1 MISDTFHL
9 DAALTWYDQGFC
21 VMPARFDGSKRPR
34 FEWKDFQDQRPQRGL
49 VKLWYD
55 REPELGVGL
64 ICGNISGGLEM
75 LELEG
80 RATSSEHMDKIRAE
94 CDAVNITWLWD
105 ILTLDGYA
113 EWTPSGGIHL
123 LYRISDHD
131 IPGNTKIAMTSGK
144 LTLAETRGEGG
155 FVIVAPTS
163 GTVHQTGEAWTLAAG
178 EIGHV
183 PVITWNDRELL
194 HAAIKTAIDE
204 RPAYVAPVVE
214 RRPLR
219 ERAVGEIS
227 PQDDFNERGDWHDIL
242 TSRGWT
248 HHSRTS
254 SQEFW
259 TRPGKDP
266 RDGHSAATGHQGSP
280 NLYVW
285 SGMDEERHYSKAQF
299 VAYSD
304 FNGDFAAT
312 TKSLARQGF
321 GTPLPAREVAAQY
334 RSQEIAVPAV
344 RDFDE
349 AVAAA
354 QVTEIEPAPKPEPR
368 MAEWT
373 HVGAGRFAAQL
384 HRDQFHEIYE
394 EKGWR
399 VYGDGIW
406 SEDRTKKVG
415 RAMEVVSDKIQRQA
429 ESQLVKAE
437 TAFAHEGTDE
447 NKRHVKMAEKNLTFA
462 RGCASDTG
470 QKAIV
475 SRYSHQ
481 EGVARSIK
489 EFDTRRDLVC
499 LDNGTLNLR
508 TRELLDHDPKHLL
521 TRRAGKVSYDPSAR
535 APMFDKYISEAV
547 PDEQQRRY
555 LQRMAG
561 YALLGVPSE
570 CAFVIL
576 QGAPGCGKSQF
587 INVLSA
593 LGGDYSATAA
603 ASTFRASNSE
613 ATNNLHD
620 LRGARIVTTSET
632 ERGSTLDGELIK
644 RVTGDDPV
652 TTRALYQSNIT
663 WDPEFTLF
671 MAVNDIPNIR
681 SEDDGIWKRVKI
693 IRFPRVFRDM
703 PGQIRKISDVI
714 IENELPG
721 VLNWALEGLQDYLI
735 NGMQEPG
742 AVTDDVKSERD
753 ENDPVIQFLADSV
766 EDAQL
771 VIAEGQEIRSS
782 TLYGRYTSWCK
793 NTGERSILGSRRFSK
808 RLDSLP
814 GFGTRKGTGNQHMRT
829 GVGLSPTAWIG
840 GQSPG
845 FG

>member
-1 MISDTFHL
+1 MCNLISDSLHL
-9 DAALTWYDQGFC
+9 EAALTWYDQGFC

-34 FEWKDFQDQRPQRGL
+34 FEWKEFQGIRPYRH
-49 VKLWYD
+49 VTERWYLQ
-55 REPELGVGL
+55 EPQLGVGL
-64 ICGNISGGLEM
+64 ICGNVSGGLEM

-80 RATSSEHMDKIRAE
+80 RATSGDHFDKIRAE

-105 ILTLDGYA
+105 LLTLDGYA

-123 LYRISDHD
+123 LYRVSDHD
-131 IPGNTKIAMTSGK
+131 IPGNTKIAMSVDK

-163 GTVHQTGEAWTLAAG
+163 GTVHQTGQAWTLAAG
-178 EIGHV
+178 EYGKV
-183 PVITWNDRELL
+183 PVIAWDDRELL
-194 HAAIKTAIDE
+194 HAAIRKAIDE
-204 RPAYVAPVVE
+204 RPVHVAPVVE

-219 ERAVGEIS
+219 ERSPGEIS
-227 PQDDFNERGDWHDIL
+227 PMDDFNARGDWHDIL
-242 TSRGWT
+242 TPRGWT

-254 SQEFW
+254 TQEFW

-285 SGMDEERHYSKAQF
+285 SGMDDERHYTKAQF
-299 VAYSD
+299 IAYSD
-304 FNGDFAAT
+304 FAGDFAAT
-312 TKSLARQGF
+312 TKQLAREGF
-321 GTPLPAREVAAQY
+321 GTPLPV
-334 RSQEIAVPAV
+334 RSLEIRYPETDTKVSATIP
-344 RDFDE
+344 DFDE

-354 QVTEIEPAPKPEPR
+354 QAANEAKPTSEPR

-429 ESQLVKAE
+429 ESQLVRAE
-437 TAFAHEGTDE
+437 AAFAHEGTDE
-447 NKRHVKMAEKNLTFA
+447 NKRRVRTAEKNLTFA

-508 TRELLDHDPKHLL
+508 TRELVDHDPRHLL
-521 TRRAGKVSYDPSAR
+521 TRRAGKVSYDPDAR

-561 YALLGVPSE
+561 YALLGVPNE

-587 INVLSA
+587 INILSA

-681 SEDDGIWKRVKI
+681 SDDDGIWKRVKI
-693 IRFPRVFRDM
+693 VRFPRVFRDM
-703 PGQIRKISDVI
+703 PGQIRKISDTI
-714 IENELPG
+714 IENELAG
-721 VLNWALEGLQDYLI
+721 VLNWALEGLKDYLD
-735 NGMQEPG
+735 NGMQEPSS
-742 AVTDDVKSERD
+742 VTEDVRSERD
-753 ENDPVIQFLADSV
+753 ENDPVIQFLAESV
-766 EDAQL
+766 QDAQL
-771 VIAEGQEIRSS
+771 IIDKDQEIRSYA
-782 TLYGRYTSWCK
+782 LYSRYVAWCK
-793 NTGERSILGSRRFSK
+793 NTGERSVLGSRRFSK

-814 GFGTRKGTGNQHMRT
+814 GLGTRKGTGNQHMRT
-829 GVGLSPTAWIG
+829 GIGLHPHAWIG
-840 GQSPG
+840 PA
-845 FG
+845 